1 MSKWFLVDQLK
12 INMNTSYMF
21 AKLHTSL
28 PTIYIG
34 GI

>member
-21 AKLHTSL
+21 AKLHTPVSQ
-28 PTIYIG
+28 PST
-34 GI
+34 